1 MPVRRPPRLELA
13 RLAGVTRL
21 ASVLGATG
29 AGLVVGLSGAGPA
42 LALGLPTPAPLPIP
56 LPTALPQPVSPSPTA
71 TPTPPPVADPVAT
84 LISKL
89 GTPTPT
95 PAPGS
100 APARRPSGTSTKAA
114 PKPAPR
120 PTAKGAAPV
129 GVRSTPGPGGT
140 GPGGAAAPGALPT
153 GLSGNPLLATGSFPA
168 QLSSPATL
176 GDLLSPMLAGP
187 APDQAT
193 APDLAAPL
201 VGVASAVAGVHR
213 GSTDPARPTTVVV
226 IAFVTLASVAGAHLV
241 RFRRDRA
248 GSPAGPAAP

>member
-1 MPVRRPPRLELA
+1 MPVRRPPRVEVA
-13 RLAGVTRL
+13 RVAGVTRF
-21 ASVLGATG
+21 ADVLGATG
-29 AGLVVGLSGAGPA
+29 AALVVGLSGAGPA

-56 LPTALPQPVSPSPTA
+56 TPTVLPQPVSPPPTA
-71 TPTPPPVADPVAT
+71 TPTPLPVADPGAT
-84 LISKL
+84 VISML

-95 PAPGS
+95 PTP
-100 APARRPSGTSTKAA
+100 APARRPSGTSTKVA

-129 GVRSTPGPGGT
+129 GVRSTPNSGGT
-140 GPGGAAAPGALPT
+140 GPGRIAAPGTLPT

-168 QLSSPATL
+168 QLSGPATL

-187 APDQAT
+187 ASDQAT
-193 APDLAAPL
+193 APDLATPL